1 MSRRVIT
8 RTNVSCHPKP
18 KEKKRFSDI
27 LVGFVFLFFI
37 TLGIAKAVMYLAF
50 DIPQAATK
58 DGGETISYFL
68 VPTDDWKGERKVTPD
83 MKEFA
88 ILMDGIYDVVHVVPN
103 DELEKILREE
113 AKQYK

>member
-18 KEKKRFSDI
+18 KEKKRFSDV
-27 LVGFVFLFFI
+27 LVVFLFLFFVA
-37 TLGIAKAVMYLAF
+37 LGIAKAVMYLAF

-68 VPTDDWKGERKVTPD
+68 VVDERGERKVTPD
-83 MKEFA
+83 MKEFE